1 MKKFIVASM
10 IIGSA
15 FAMPLAAVSQ
25 ASAQA
30 CLITGMGAEKCADA
44 CAPSAW
50 FGPGPFI
57 MCL

>member
-10 IIGSA
+10 ILGSA
-15 FAMPLAAVSQ
+15 FAMPLATVSQ
-25 ASAQA
+25 ASAEA
-30 CLITGMGAEKCADA
+30 CMITGMGVEKCAEA
-44 CAPSAW
+44 CPASSW